1 MFYKPRYVSYVLT
14 HIGNNS
20 RRDLETEEQLE
31 LASVRMEEKVVLFRG
46 SFAATTI

>member
-31 LASVRMEEKVVLFRG
+31 FGERKDGGKSSAF
-46 SFAATTI
+46 